1 MVRFEPWKM
10 PGSDVVGRFVRTL
23 AVVVVVLATVAYLA
37 RPAHPRLALGV
48 AGGGVLAVL
57 ALWAI
62 RGVVEQ
68 AVGAAKS
75 GEIGRNSRQVAL
87 VKFFTRH
94 AILALTAYGMMLR
107 LQLDPV
113 GIVVGVSAL
122 WVAAALE
129 AVRSNPK

>member
-1 MVRFEPWKM
+1 MS
-10 PGSDVVGRFVRTL
+10 GSDVVGRFVRTL
-23 AVVVVVLATVAYLA
+23 AVVVAVLAIVAYAA
-37 RPAHPRLALGV
+37 RPARPRFALGV
-48 AGGGVLAVL
+48 AGGGVLAAL
-57 ALWAI
+57 ALWAL

-68 AVGAAKS
+68 AVAAAKS
-75 GEIGRNSRQVAL
+75 GEIGRNSRRVAL

-122 WVAAALE
+122 WVAAAVE
-129 AVRSNPK
+129 AVRSSPK

>member
-1 MVRFEPWKM
+1 MS
-10 PGSDVVGRFVRTL
+10 GSDVIGRFVRTL
-23 AVVVVVLATVAYLA
+23 AVVVAVLAIVAYTV
-37 RPAHPRLALGV
+37 RPAHPRFALGV
-48 AGGGVLAVL
+48 AGGGVLAAL
-57 ALWAI
+57 ALWAL

-68 AVGAAKS
+68 TIAATKS
-75 GEIGRNSRQVAL
+75 GEIGRNSRGAVL

-122 WVAAALE
+122 WVAAAVE